1 MGTSSSYGGR
11 KDHSRL
17 IPHDYDNYNLFP
29 PSGGDMPPP
38 VPDKQNNP
46 KESLEKPDNSN
57 DDEKKSSKKD
67 DVTKNIEN
75 VKNTIKHE
83 TPWKDAKTSFSRHIK
98 GSNYKGI
105 NKTMH
110 AYGRASGSTKIII
123 TSSKGGIHAGNALGQ
138 LLTNNVQGSDDLS
151 KRIRDIFSSKSDI
164 KTTFSLLANALS
176 PSPDDKESSVARD
189 AVTNAMCH
197 LYEYIEKNNL
207 DISIVQK
214 MDYNLQNYTL
224 GIFLTEYIWGRML
237 NEFQSRIEEKIF
249 EQNRANKVECEFREY
264 IKNKVDVEIRK
275 TRDADN
281 NLNKINVVRIYK
293 SCCEVLFYEKS

>member
-11 KDHSRL
+11 KDRNPL
-17 IPHDYDNYNLFP
+17 IPRDYAGGDNLFP
-29 PSGGDMPPP
+29 TPGGDMPPP
-38 VPDKQNNP
+38 A
-46 KESLEKPDNSN
+46 PDNSN
-57 DDEKKSSKKD
+57 DPKEPDISKDDDKKSPKKD
-67 DVTKNIEN
+67 DSS
-75 VKNTIKHE
+75 KNTEKSKTPIKHE
-83 TPWKDAKTSFSRHIK
+83 APWKDAKTSFSRHIK
-98 GSNYKGI
+98 GSNNKGF

-110 AYGRASGSTKIII
+110 AYGRASGSTKVII
-123 TSSKGGIHAGNALGQ
+123 SSSRGGIHAGNALGQ
-138 LLTNNVQGSDDLS
+138 FLTNNVQGSDDLS

-214 MDYNLQNYTL
+214 MDYDLQNYTL
-224 GIFLTEYIWGRML
+224 GIYLTEYIWGRML

-249 EQNRANKVECEFREY
+249 EQNRANEVECEFREY

-275 TRDADN
+275 TRNVDN
-281 NLNKINVVRIYK
+281 NHNKINVVRIYK